1 MHPENYT
8 EQNYITY
15 AGVKCQIQYLQ
26 GQVLTLIEATI
37 SDKEQRQ
44 ATKDIANRYFN
55 KRHDVVFEI
64 THHDLVQGDND
75 LSKVI
80 KK

>member
-1 MHPENYT
+1 MHPENYQ

-15 AGVKCQIQYLQ
+15 EGVKAQIQYLQ
-26 GQVLTLIEATI
+26 GQILTLIEATTA
-37 SDKEQRQ
+37 DKEQRQ

-64 THHDLVQGDND
+64 THHDLTQGDND
-75 LSKVI
+75 FSKKI